1 MIGRVG
7 PRPHPFDPQK
17 ESETALERHK
27 RMIGY
32 LLMTPSLVI
41 LSLVLAFPLA
51 HAFYLSLFNVRFF
64 AGRVITSF
72 IGFENYLSVIL
83 DESWWRSFLN
93 TLYFVLADI
102 TVGMFLGFIT
112 ALALNRIFRLRSLV
126 VGAILLPYVLPP
138 IVHALIWKWAFN
150 ADYGFINQTLLSL
163 GFIRKSVYWLTDP
176 KLVLWAL
183 ILANLWQGTA
193 FATIIYLGGMK
204 SIPDELYEAARIDG
218 ATRTQQVLHITWP
231 LLKPFTQL
239 LLVMKTILTFKL
251 FELVYAVTGGGPAG
265 RTRVVSY
272 EIYRTAFESY
282 KFGRAT
288 AMSYVLLGIVALI
301 VLLFR
306 RIFATEAGEE

>member
-1 MIGRVG
+1 M
-7 PRPHPFDPQK
+7 
-17 ESETALERHK
+17 S
-27 RMIGY
+27 
-32 LLMTPSLVI
+32 PSLVI
-41 LSLVLAFPLA
+41 LFLVLAFPLA

-64 AGRVITSF
+64 AGKIITTF
-72 IGFENYLSVIL
+72 VGFENYFSVL
-83 DESWWRSFLN
+83 RDSSWWKAFLN
-93 TLYFVLADI
+93 TVYFVVADI
-102 TVGMFLGFIT
+102 TAGMFFGFIT
-112 ALALNRIFRLRSLV
+112 ALALNRKLRFRSILIGL
-126 VGAILLPYVLPP
+126 ILLPYVLPP

-150 ADYGFINQTLLSL
+150 ADYGFINQTLIAF
-163 GFIRKSVYWLTDP
+163 GIIKRNVYWLTDP

-183 ILANLWQGTA
+183 IIANLWQGTA

-204 SIPDELYEAARIDG
+204 SIPDELYEAAKIDG
-218 ATRTQQVLHITWP
+218 ATRTQQVLHITLP

-288 AMSYVLLGIVALI
+288 AMSYVLLGIVAVLVLI
-301 VLLFR
+301 FR
-306 RIFATEAGEE
+306 RVFATEAGEE

>member
-1 MIGRVG
+1 M
-7 PRPHPFDPQK
+7 
-17 ESETALERHK
+17 
-27 RMIGY
+27 
-32 LLMTPSLVI
+32 
-41 LSLVLAFPLA
+41 SLVLAFPLA
-51 HAFYLSLFNVRFF
+51 HAFYLSLFNVRFL

-72 IGFENYLSVIL
+72 VGFENYLSVIL

>member
-1 MIGRVG
+1 MISRWGICPTFLLFR
-7 PRPHPFDPQK
+7 
-17 ESETALERHK
+17 ESEWALEK
-27 RMIGY
+27 RKKIIGY
-32 LLMTPSLVI
+32 ALMAPSLFI

-64 AGRVITSF
+64 GGRIITSF
-72 IGFENYLSVIL
+72 VGLENYLSVL
-83 DESWWRSFLN
+83 RDDSWWRSFVN

-102 TVGMFLGFIT
+102 TAGMFLGFIS
-112 ALALNRIFRLRSLV
+112 ALALNRRLRFRSLIIA
-126 VGAILLPYVLPP
+126 AILLPYVLPP

-163 GFIRKSVYWLTDP
+163 GILKKNVYWLTDP

-183 ILANLWQGTA
+183 IVANLWQGTA

-204 SIPDELYEAARIDG
+204 SIPDELYEAAKIDG
-218 ATRTQQVLHITWP
+218 ATRIQQVIHITLP

-288 AMSYVLLGIVALI
+288 AMSYILLGIVTVI
-301 VLLFR
+301 VLLYR
-306 RIFATEAGEE
+306 RFLTTEAGEE

>member
-1 MIGRVG
+1 M
-7 PRPHPFDPQK
+7 
-17 ESETALERHK
+17 A
-27 RMIGY
+27 
-32 LLMTPSLVI
+32 PSLFI
-41 LSLVLAFPLA
+41 LLLVLAFPLA
-51 HAFYLSLFNVRFF
+51 QAFYLSLFNVRFF
-64 AGRVITSF
+64 GGRIITSF
-72 IGFENYLSVIL
+72 VGLENYLSVL
-83 DESWWRSFLN
+83 RDDSWWRSFIN
-93 TLYFVLADI
+93 TLYFVIADI
-102 TVGMFLGFIT
+102 TAGMFLGFIS
-112 ALALNRIFRLRSLV
+112 ALALNRKLRFRSLIIA
-126 VGAILLPYVLPP
+126 AILLPYVLPP

-163 GFIRKSVYWLTDP
+163 GILKKNVYWLTDP

-183 ILANLWQGTA
+183 IVANLWQGTA

-204 SIPDELYEAARIDG
+204 SIPDELYEAAKIDG
-218 ATRTQQVLHITWP
+218 ATRIQQVMHITLP

-288 AMSYVLLGIVALI
+288 AMSYILLGIVTAI
-301 VLLFR
+301 VLLYR
-306 RIFATEAGEE
+306 RFLTTEAGEE

>member
-1 MIGRVG
+1 MERRKRV
-7 PRPHPFDPQK
+7 
-17 ESETALERHK
+17 
-27 RMIGY
+27 IGY
-32 LLMTPSLVI
+32 LLMAPSLAI
-41 LSLVLAFPLA
+41 LFMVLAFPLA

-64 AGRVITSF
+64 AGRMITSF
-72 IGFENYLSVIL
+72 AGFENYLSIL
-83 DESWWRSFLN
+83 RDESWWRSFLN
-93 TLYFVLADI
+93 TVYFVLADI

-112 ALALNRIFRLRSLV
+112 ALALNRKFRLRSLV
-126 VGAILLPYVLPP
+126 IGAILLPYVLPP

-163 GFIRKSVYWLTDP
+163 GIIKKSVYWLTDP

-204 SIPDELYEAARIDG
+204 SIPDELYEAAKIDG

-288 AMSYVLLGIVALI
+288 AMSYILLGIVALI
-301 VLLFR
+301 VLIFR
-306 RIFATEAGEE
+306 RVFATEAGEE

>member
-1 MIGRVG
+1 MISRWGICPTFLLFR
-7 PRPHPFDPQK
+7 
-17 ESETALERHK
+17 ESEWALEK
-27 RMIGY
+27 RKKIIGY
-32 LLMTPSLVI
+32 ALMAPSLFI

-64 AGRVITSF
+64 GGRIITSF
-72 IGFENYLSVIL
+72 VGLENYLSVL
-83 DESWWRSFLN
+83 RDDSWWRSFVN

-102 TVGMFLGFIT
+102 TAGMFLGFIS
-112 ALALNRIFRLRSLV
+112 ALALNRRLRFRSLIIA
-126 VGAILLPYVLPP
+126 AILLPYVLPP
-138 IVHALIWKWAFN
+138 IVHALIWKWVFN

-163 GFIRKSVYWLTDP
+163 GILKKNVYWLTDP

-183 ILANLWQGTA
+183 IVANLWQGTA

-204 SIPDELYEAARIDG
+204 SIPDELYEAAKIDG
-218 ATRTQQVLHITWP
+218 ATRIQQVIHITLP

-288 AMSYVLLGIVALI
+288 AMSYILLGIVTVI
-301 VLLFR
+301 VLLYR
-306 RIFATEAGEE
+306 RFLTTEAGEE

>member
-1 MIGRVG
+1 MISRWGICPTFFLFR
-7 PRPHPFDPQK
+7 
-17 ESETALERHK
+17 ESEWALEK
-27 RMIGY
+27 RKKIIGY
-32 LLMTPSLVI
+32 ALMAPSLFI

-64 AGRVITSF
+64 GGRIITSF
-72 IGFENYLSVIL
+72 VGLENYLSVL
-83 DESWWRSFLN
+83 RDDSWWRSFVN

-102 TVGMFLGFIT
+102 TAGMFLGFIS
-112 ALALNRIFRLRSLV
+112 ALALNRRLRFRSLIIA
-126 VGAILLPYVLPP
+126 AILLPYVLPP

-163 GFIRKSVYWLTDP
+163 GILKKNVYWLTDP

-183 ILANLWQGTA
+183 IVANLWQGTA

-204 SIPDELYEAARIDG
+204 SIPDELYEAAKIDG
-218 ATRTQQVLHITWP
+218 ATRIQQVIHITLP

-288 AMSYVLLGIVALI
+288 AMSYILLGIVTVI
-301 VLLFR
+301 VLLYR
-306 RIFATEAGEE
+306 RFLTTEAGEE

>member
-1 MIGRVG
+1 
-7 PRPHPFDPQK
+7 
-17 ESETALERHK
+17 
-27 RMIGY
+27 
-32 LLMTPSLVI
+32 

-51 HAFYLSLFNVRFF
+51 HAFYLSLFNVRFL

-72 IGFENYLSVIL
+72 VGFENYLSVIL

>member
-1 MIGRVG
+1 M
-7 PRPHPFDPQK
+7 
-17 ESETALERHK
+17 A
-27 RMIGY
+27 
-32 LLMTPSLVI
+32 PSLAI
-41 LSLVLAFPLA
+41 LFMVLAFPLA

-64 AGRVITSF
+64 AGRMITSF
-72 IGFENYLSVIL
+72 AGFENYLSIL
-83 DESWWRSFLN
+83 RDESWWRSFLN
-93 TLYFVLADI
+93 TVYFVLADI

-112 ALALNRIFRLRSLV
+112 ALALNRKFRLRSLV
-126 VGAILLPYVLPP
+126 IGAILLPYVLPP

-163 GFIRKSVYWLTDP
+163 GIIKKSVYWLTDP

-204 SIPDELYEAARIDG
+204 SIPDELYEAAKIDG

-288 AMSYVLLGIVALI
+288 AMSYILLGIVALI
-301 VLLFR
+301 VLIFR
-306 RIFATEAGEE
+306 RVFATEAGEE